1 MAALKARRY
10 SAGFT
15 LVEIIVGLVI
25 SSIAVSLVATLIF
38 PLYARSVEPVFQIR
52 AAELAQSILDDALS
66 RRYDQATP
74 IGGSPPCDA
83 ASCTAAGALGLDGA
97 EINRGDF
104 NDVDDFNLFCGTD
117 IAAEDMIAAQDVNGD
132 AIAELAN
139 YTVSVCVAYDG
150 NYNGI
155 VNEAGEA
162 NETNAKL
169 ITVTVTPPVQAS
181 VVEISAYRGNY

>member
-38 PLYARSVEPVFQIR
+38 PLYARSVEPIFQIR

-66 RRYDQATP
+66 RRYDEATP
-74 IGGSPPCDA
+74 TGGSPPCDA

-97 EINRGDF
+97 EVNRGDF
-104 NDVDDFNLFCGTD
+104 NDVDDFNIFCGPD
-117 IAAEDMIAAQDVNGD
+117 NDAQDVNGEV
-132 AIAELAN
+132 IAELAN

-150 NYNGI
+150 NYNGV
-155 VNEAGEA
+155 VNEAGD
-162 NETNAKL
+162 TNAKL
-169 ITVTVTPPVQAS
+169 ITVTVMPPVQAS

>member
-1 MAALKARRY
+1 MAAFKARRY

-74 IGGSPPCDA
+74 AGGSPPCDA
-83 ASCTAAGALGLDGA
+83 ASCTAAGALGREGLEAD
-97 EINRGDF
+97 RGDF
-104 NDVDDFNLFCGTD
+104 NDVDDFNIFCGPD
-117 IAAEDMIAAQDVNGD
+117 FDPQDVNGEV
-132 AIAELAN
+132 IAELDN
-139 YTVSVCVAYDG
+139 YKVSVCVAYDG
-150 NYNGI
+150 NYNG
-155 VNEAGEA
+155 VLNEAAADEI
-162 NETNAKL
+162 NAKL